1 MEDVRGP
8 RRTGYLISLLS
19 TDEARGANS
28 IQLECFGFVVM
39 YVAAAGCA
47 AFCFELCC
55 LIVGEIFFQS
65 TQLSGVC

>member
-1 MEDVRGP
+1 MFEGRAVQVV
-8 RRTGYLISLLS
+8 LISLLS

-28 IQLECFGFVVM
+28 ICASVFGFVVM

-55 LIVGEIFFQS
+55 LIVGEFFFQS